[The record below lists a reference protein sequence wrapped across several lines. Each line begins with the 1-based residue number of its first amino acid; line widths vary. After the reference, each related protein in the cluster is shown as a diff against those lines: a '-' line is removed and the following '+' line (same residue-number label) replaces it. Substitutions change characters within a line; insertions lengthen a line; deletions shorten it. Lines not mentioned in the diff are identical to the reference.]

1 MARIRHRF
9 PGKSYRRQ
17 VITGLMSSGLLL
29 LLFLL
34 PASSAFAQ
42 ATPRV
47 FNFEATIISPADGQ
61 MIAQDCLRLSEDGVF
76 RTDVLS
82 SGGFPDGLWYAAEG
96 SEGRV
101 FSAFMS
107 GLINTDDGQTLPFT
121 VAFGGNLDATS
132 STIEAVI
139 VRSDGFR
146 AIMQATAV
154 ESCQVPTSTRKPGGQ
169 SQGYNLN

>member
-1 MARIRHRF
+1 MARIRFRF
-9 PGKSYRRQ
+9 PGKSNRRQ
-17 VITGLMSSGLLL
+17 VFTGLMSSGLLL
-29 LLFLL
+29 LLFLI

-42 ATPRV
+42 ATPGV

-61 MIAQDCLRLSEDGVF
+61 VLAQDCLRLSEDGLF

-82 SGGFPDGLWYAAEG
+82 SVGFPDGLWYAAEG

-107 GLINTDDGQTLPFT
+107 GLVNTEDGQTLPFT
-121 VAFGGNLDATS
+121 VAFGGNLDATD
-132 STIEAVI
+132 STLEAVI

-146 AIMQATAV
+146 AIVQATAV
-154 ESCQVPTSTRKPGGQ
+154 ESCQVPPSAQKPGGQ
-169 SQGYNLN
+169 PQGYNPN